1 MAQLT
6 ETDLQE
12 LKDLIK
18 DLDKKI
24 DLGFLEVKGELKAIN
39 TQQALLATSVTKLD
53 NRLWL
58 FMGLVLAPTLTAVM
72 GIVVRF
78 VFLGMPN
85 S

>member
-39 TQQALLATSVTKLD
+39 TQQTTLTTSVTKLD

-78 VFLGMPN
+78 VFLAIPN

>member
-6 ETDLQE
+6 ETDVQD

-24 DLGFLEVKGELKAIN
+24 DLGFLEVKAELKATN
-39 TQQALLATSVTKLD
+39 GQLTSLEAAVTKLD

-85 S
+85 G

>member
-6 ETDLQE
+6 EIDLQE

-18 DLDKKI
+18 GLDNKI
-24 DLGFLEVKGELKAIN
+24 DLGFLEVKGELKAID
-39 TQQALLATSVTKLD
+39 TRLTLLETAVTKLD
-53 NRLWL
+53 SRLWL

-72 GIVVRF
+72 GIVVRY

>member
-6 ETDLQE
+6 ETDVQE
-12 LKDLIK
+12 LKDLINGYHSEIK
-18 DLDKKI
+18 LDLSEI
-24 DLGFLEVKGELKAIN
+24 KGELKAIN
-39 TQQALLATSVTKLD
+39 ARLTLVEAAVTKLD

-85 S
+85 G

>member
-1 MAQLT
+1 MAQVTQT
-6 ETDLQE
+6 ELQE

-18 DLDKKI
+18 GSTQEIK
-24 DLGFLEVKGELKAIN
+24 LELSEIKGEIKATN
-39 TQQALLATSVTKLD
+39 TRLTLLETAVTKLD
-53 NRLWL
+53 SRLWL